1 MRHGDNPNNFRV
13 NPGMILA
20 SIETS
25 FLPIKQHLQPFCAGK
40 RTCPV
45 ESAGAEESGRK
56 ERAGISGHNRVA
68 DPFSQ
73 TALSPSARRRA
84 VKMSVEEGIGKV
96 AAACR
101 ALGLARSSYY
111 RGGRS
116 GHVSFSSRSMIGSP
130 VLIILH
136 SSANAP
142 PACSLENKS
151 RSVKPISSDGSFL
164 P

>member
-13 NPGMILA
+13 NPGMILT

-73 TALSPSARRRA
+73 TRLEPVCKTAGREDECGRRHWKGGSGLSGAGTREVKLLSGRA
-84 VKMSVEEGIGKV
+84 IGPCLLFLEVDDRFASVDYLAFV
-96 AAACR
+96 CQR
-101 ALGLARSSYY
+101 A
-111 RGGRS
+111 
-116 GHVSFSSRSMIGSP
+116 
-130 VLIILH
+130 
-136 SSANAP
+136 

>member
-96 AAACR
+96 AAP
-101 ALGLARSSYY
+101 
-111 RGGRS
+111 GGRWD
-116 GHVSFSSRSMIGSP
+116 SRGQATIGAGDRAMSP
-130 VLIILH
+130 F
-136 SSANAP
+136 P
-142 PACSLENKS
+142 
-151 RSVKPISSDGSFL
+151 RGR
-164 P
+164 